1 MAAPAAPTA
10 TTIASI
16 AMYQAGYSTPTSAQ
30 KAHAKTYY
38 IQEIKQD
45 IFALAKNLTTLQFE
59 TVYALTEGQS
69 TYTFPTDVSSLISA
83 TLLDGANY
91 GTCSATGT
99 TATIKLDAA
108 FLPTEEWML
117 GKEILMWD
125 SDTPAPLTAYIS
137 QCNAWSAP
145 TATVSPIYGAA
156 PDATDDYLVI
166 DVQYPLEI
174 PPVWDWD
181 SQNYPTKQGR
191 PTTLVPL
198 GDETLS
204 GEFLLYP
211 APNDDYYGLRLRY
224 YLNLMTLDEA
234 GTLHGNLYY
243 RWRNIWIQG
252 IKAKQ
257 LTHDDDNRAPAE
269 IAKYERMLQILILRE
284 QYGMQLSELQVT
296 CEDA

>member
-16 AMYQAGYSTPTSAQ
+16 GYYEAGYSTPSATQ
-30 KAHAKTYY
+30 KAHAKSYY
-38 IQEIKQD
+38 IQQIKND
-45 IFALAKNLTTLQFE
+45 IWNLAKELSTLQFE
-59 TVYALTEGQS
+59 TVYGLTEGQS
-69 TYTFPTDVSSLISA
+69 TYAFPTDVSKLISA

-99 TATIKLDAA
+99 TSTIKLAST

-125 SDTPAPLTAYIS
+125 SDTPDPLTAYIS

-145 TATVSPIYGAA
+145 TATVSPVYGAA

-166 DVQYPLEI
+166 ETYYPLEI
-174 PPVWDWD
+174 KPVWDYD
-181 SQNYPTKQGR
+181 IQTYPTKQER
-191 PTTLVPL
+191 PVMLSPL

-211 APNDDYYGLRLRY
+211 TPDDDYYGLRLRY

-257 LTHDDDNRAPAE
+257 LAVDDDQRAPQEMAL
-269 IAKYERMLQILILRE
+269 YRQMLQTLILRE